1 MSEPAPRLA
10 RIGLIQQADLNADP
24 QDNKVELCFA
34 LDEVASKVDFV
45 MPTELS
51 TTQYFGIVR
60 DRSLESWAEELDG
73 PFLSDVRQIAMH
85 RRCTILLPIYLRMD
99 EGRFINAVVAIG
111 SDGNVVHGQ
120 ARYRDPV
127 AYYSKVHLP
136 NARRGDEGIDEQYY
150 FERGS
155 CFPTFKTPLAQIGIL
170 TCYDRRFPE
179 AWRSLALNGAE
190 LVFMPSCVPAW
201 NPSSA
206 ASTGDLFVSE
216 LQTRACENGVFVA
229 ACNRVGKQSLQNTE
243 VQFIGR
249 SCILDP
255 AGGVIEMA
263 SSENAGVII
272 AEIDLDKVRRVRRR
286 LTLLDDR
293 QVQAYDV
300 GEIWR
305 GLDDHG

>member
-1 MSEPAPRLA
+1 MSEPTPRRV
-10 RIGLIQQADLNADP
+10 RIGLVQQADLNSDP
-24 QDNKVELCFA
+24 KINKKELCA
-34 LDEVASKVDFV
+34 VIDDVASKVDFV

-60 DRSLESWAEELDG
+60 DRSLESWAEDLDG
-73 PFLSDVRQIAMH
+73 RFISDVRQIAMR
-85 RRCTILLPIYLRMD
+85 RRCTILLPLYLRT
-99 EGRFINAVVAIG
+99 EQGRYVNAVVVIG
-111 SDGNVVHGQ
+111 DDGNIVHGQ
-120 ARYRDPV
+120 ARRRQPV
-127 AYYSKVHLP
+127 AYYAKVHLP
-136 NARRGDEGIDEQYY
+136 NARRGNEGIDEQYY
-150 FERGS
+150 FERGG
-155 CFPTFKTPLAQIGIL
+155 CFPTFRTALAQIGVL

-229 ACNRVGKQSLQNTE
+229 ACNRAGRQSLKNTD
-243 VQFIGR
+243 VRFIGR
-249 SCILDP
+249 SCVLDP
-255 AGGVIEMA
+255 AGGVIETA

-300 GEIWR
+300 AEQWR
-305 GLDDHG
+305 GLDDHR

>member
-1 MSEPAPRLA
+1 MHEPSPRPA
-10 RIGLIQQADLNADP
+10 RIGLIQQADLDANP
-24 QDNKVELCFA
+24 QVNKEELCFII
-34 LDEVASKVDFV
+34 DELASKVDFV

-60 DRSLESWAEELDG
+60 DRSLESWAEELEG
-73 PFLSDVRQIAMH
+73 PFFSNVRQIAMH
-85 RRCTILLPIYLRMD
+85 RHCTILVPIYLRLA
-99 EGRFINAVVAIG
+99 EGRFVNAVVVIG
-111 SDGNVVHGQ
+111 ADGNVLYGQ

-136 NARRGDEGIDEQYY
+136 NARRGDEGINEQFY

-190 LVFMPSCVPAW
+190 VVFMPSCVPSW
-201 NPSSA
+201 NPGAA

-216 LQTRACENGVFVA
+216 LQTRACENGLFVA
-229 ACNRVGKQSLQNTE
+229 ACNRAGTQSMQNTD

-263 SSENAGVII
+263 SAEKSGVVI

-286 LTLLDDR
+286 LTLLEDR
-293 QVQAYDV
+293 QLQAYDV
-300 GEIWR
+300 GAPWR
-305 GLDDHG
+305 GIDDHG

>member
-1 MSEPAPRLA
+1 MREISPRPV
-10 RIGLIQQADLNADP
+10 RIGLIQQANLNANP
-24 QDNKVELCFA
+24 EANKEELCFI
-34 LDEVASKVDFV
+34 LDELASKVDFA

-60 DRSLESWAEELDG
+60 DRSLEAWAEELES
-73 PFLSDVRQIAMH
+73 PFFSNVRQIATQ
-85 RRCTILLPIYLRMD
+85 RRCTILLPIYLRSA
-99 EGRFINAVVAIG
+99 EGRFVNAVVVIG
-111 SDGNVVHGQ
+111 DDGNVIHGQ
-120 ARYRDPV
+120 AQFRDPV

-136 NARRGDEGIDEQYY
+136 NARRGDDGIDEQYY

-155 CFPTFKTPLAQIGIL
+155 CFPTFKTPLAQVGIL

-201 NPSSA
+201 NPGAA

-216 LQTRACENGVFVA
+216 LQTRACENGLFVA
-229 ACNRVGKQSLQNTE
+229 ACNRAGAQSLQNTD
-243 VQFIGR
+243 VRFIGR

-255 AGGVIEMA
+255 AGAVVEMA
-263 SSENAGVII
+263 SPENAGIII

-286 LTLLDDR
+286 LTLLEDR
-293 QVQAYDV
+293 QLQAYDV
-300 GEIWR
+300 DAAWR
-305 GLDDHG
+305 GPDDHG